1 MARHHRWPTHARSGQ
16 GDPARTVR
24 APPRPG
30 IRAAPFSSHQ
40 VPDRRPKSA
49 CRART
54 ASPKSQCGTR
64 ARPAQSTNPHS
75 PSRAARGFLHVRIS
89 YAKSARNPSTLLSF
103 PAFGL
108 APETGRSF
116 TRRIVAPP
124 GPLADR
130 LVLAGALLKRTRR
143 PTIQTSV
150 ASACSSASSLR
161 IGPSLPVFQPPFW
174 VDWVAKSS
182 MLA

>member
-89 YAKSARNPSTLLSF
+89 YAKSARNPSTKPSF
-103 PAFGL
+103 GSSGL
-108 APETGRSF
+108 NVETCHSF
-116 TRRIVAPP
+116 RNSHPRIKSDSHFSVMKFCGGVHVPGMNSLAQRHSARRVGCSPRP
-124 GPLADR
+124 FS
-130 LVLAGALLKRTRR
+130 VRR
-143 PTIQTSV
+143 YS
-150 ASACSSASSLR
+150 
-161 IGPSLPVFQPPFW
+161 
-174 VDWVAKSS
+174 
-182 MLA
+182 